1 VGAPTTD
8 AVWRGEVL
16 GGFQL
21 SNGCILCR
29 QCPPVTLGV
38 TSRHWQQLTHP
49 VQTDSVFLDARTLC
63 TYTQRCF
70 LCHPLCACRP
80 WMNVLLLAAPFALIG
95 YGAGWSN
102 GVVFA
107 FALLAIAPFAERL
120 GFVTEQ
126 LAFHTNETRE

>member
-1 VGAPTTD
+1 LWGPTADARWRAAMLAGFPAFQRLHFAPARQAVGHRRCLHTN
-8 AVWRGEVL
+8 R
-16 GGFQL
+16 
-21 SNGCILCR
+21 
-29 QCPPVTLGV
+29 
-38 TSRHWQQLTHP
+38 
-49 VQTDSVFLDARTLC
+49 VQTDSVFLEARILC
-63 TYTQRCF
+63 MYTQRCC

-126 LAFHTNETRE
+126 LAFHTNETREWGL